1 MTRIVRVAF
10 TAMLGAGVFVMP
22 SAFAKEYATTNAWF
36 SVSSFTTAPAKD
48 ATVSGASS
56 GCDIKWT
63 AVPTTSCVVSD
74 GKIAV
79 DTDAAANPL
88 TLAPAEA
95 GDDGYARFTTKV
107 TLSSFETL
115 PTTDQK
121 IGLCLLE
128 SDEGAKWYARSNR
141 TWAVQTTTT
150 VPEMGAEYEITL
162 ETDVQGAKVRWLAKK
177 VSGTENELETG
188 WFTCSDL
195 TAQIKNVSYYGSTFL
210 ASASATIVRS
220 ITIDDTADGST
231 YKVIV
236 IDGAKDGASVFVDES
251 STWWTNYKSN
261 VGGDSATKENMNKTA
276 TNGLTY
282 LQDYVLGLD
291 PTKATTKP
299 LVSAKQNN
307 QTNKLTFKPDGI
319 TLNEKAGAR
328 VKYCVKYC
336 DKPDFSDSPAM
347 SAAVSMDQEIELDLP
362 TSDKKVKY
370 YKVVITID

>member
-36 SVSSFTTAPAKD
+36 SVSSFTEVPTAEG
-48 ATVSGASS
+48 TVKGDDT
-56 GCDIKWT
+56 GCGIKWT
-63 AVPTTSCVVSD
+63 AVPTTSCVVSE
-74 GKIAV
+74 GKISV
-79 DTDAAANPL
+79 DTDATSPL
-88 TLAPAEA
+88 TLAPVDA

-115 PTTDQK
+115 PTTTQK

-128 SDEGAKWYARSNR
+128 SDDGAKWYARSNG

-177 VSGTENELETG
+177 VSGETYELTTD
-188 WFTCSDL
+188 WIACSDL
-195 TAQIKNVSYYGSTFL
+195 KAQIQNVSYYGSTFL
-210 ASASATIVRS
+210 ASTSATIVRS
-220 ITIDDTADGST
+220 ITIDDDTDGST

-251 STWWTNYKSN
+251 STWWTNYKSS
-261 VGGDSATKENMNKTA
+261 VGGDSATKDNMNKTA

-291 PTKATTKP
+291 PTKETTKP
-299 LVSAKQNN
+299 LVSAKQNAN
-307 QTNKLTFKPDGI
+307 KGKLTFKPDGI

-336 DKPDFSDSPAM
+336 DKPDFSGSSEM
-347 SAAVSMDQEIELDLP
+347 SKAVSMDQEIELDLP
-362 TSDKKVKY
+362 TDATKVKY